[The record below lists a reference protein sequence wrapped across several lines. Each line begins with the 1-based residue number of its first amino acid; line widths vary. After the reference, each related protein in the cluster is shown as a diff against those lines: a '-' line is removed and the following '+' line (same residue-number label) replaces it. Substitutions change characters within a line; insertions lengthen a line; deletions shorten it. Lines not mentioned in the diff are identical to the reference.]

1 MLTTMIGADCGR
13 ECKDFWISWF
23 GMEASCSCFT
33 VQFAQY
39 LRGGTDGFC
48 LFPSVPMG
56 MFVGDGRRCFYT
68 RLRTDAIFR
77 NGARASSGIRILK
90 SLRVHLKF
98 R

>member
-1 MLTTMIGADCGR
+1 MFCYGSELFLLHSSICAVDP
-13 ECKDFWISWF
+13 
-23 GMEASCSCFT
+23 A
-33 VQFAQY
+33 
-39 LRGGTDGFC
+39 GTDGFC

-68 RLRTDAIFR
+68 RLRTGAIFP

>member
-1 MLTTMIGADCGR
+1 
-13 ECKDFWISWF
+13 
-23 GMEASCSCFT
+23 MEASCSRFT
-33 VQFAQY
+33 VQYAQY
-39 LRGGTDGFC
+39 FRLGTNGFC

-56 MFVGDGRRCFYT
+56 MFVGVGRRCFYT
-68 RLRTDAIFR
+68 RLRTGAIFP